1 MLENILSVI
10 FTIVLICA
18 VITLTIYTVMDI
30 RNSNKYWKRMSAE
43 VDLFSASLKKE
54 HELLKRVQAFD
65 EWLGGYCGIM
75 HTNASLEDNEFNNG
89 VANAADDIQE
99 SFLNHLGEYVDESRN
114 NEQDK

>member
-1 MLENILSVI
+1 MLENILSII
-10 FTIVLICA
+10 FAIVLICA
-18 VITLTIYTVMDI
+18 VITLTIYTIRDI
-30 RNSNKYWKRMSAE
+30 KNSDRYWKRMEAE

-99 SFLNHLGEYVDESRN
+99 SFLNHLGEYVDGKESS
-114 NEQDK
+114 D

>member
-10 FTIVLICA
+10 FAIVLICA

-54 HELLKRVQAFD
+54 HDLLKRVQAFD

-75 HTNASLEDNEFNNG
+75 HTNASLDGNEFNNG

-99 SFLNHLGEYVDESRN
+99 GFLNYLGEYVDGKESS
-114 NEQDK
+114 D

>member
-10 FTIVLICA
+10 FAIVLICA
-18 VITLTIYTVMDI
+18 VITLTVYTVKDI
-30 RNSNKYWKRMSAE
+30 RNSDRYWKRMSAE

-75 HTNASLEDNEFNNG
+75 HTNASLDGNEFNNG

-99 SFLNHLGEYVDESRN
+99 SFLNHLGEYLDGKESS
-114 NEQDK
+114 D

>member
-1 MLENILSVI
+1 MLENILSII
-10 FTIVLICA
+10 FAIVLICA
-18 VITLTIYTVMDI
+18 VITLTIYTVIDI

-54 HELLKRVQAFD
+54 HDLLKRVQAFD

-75 HTNASLEDNEFNNG
+75 HTNASLDDNEFNNG

-99 SFLNHLGEYVDESRN
+99 GFLNHLGEYLDGKESS
-114 NEQDK
+114 D

>member
-18 VITLTIYTVMDI
+18 VSTLTIYTVMDI
-30 RNSNKYWKRMSAE
+30 RNSDKYWKRMSAE

-89 VANAADDIQE
+89 VANAANDIQE
-99 SFLNHLGEYVDESRN
+99 SFLNYLGEYVDGKESS
-114 NEQDK
+114 D

>member
-10 FTIVLICA
+10 FSIVLICA
-18 VITLTIYTVMDI
+18 VITLTIYTIRDI
-30 RNSNKYWKRMSAE
+30 KNSDRYWKRMEAE

-54 HELLKRVQAFD
+54 HELLKKVQAFD

-75 HTNASLEDNEFNNG
+75 HTNASLDDNEFNNG

-99 SFLNHLGEYVDESRN
+99 SFLNYLGEYVDGKESN
-114 NEQDK
+114 D

>member
-10 FTIVLICA
+10 FAIVLICA
-18 VITLTIYTVMDI
+18 VITLTIYTIRDI
-30 RNSNKYWKRMSAE
+30 RNSDRYWKRMSAE

-54 HELLKRVQAFD
+54 HELLKKVQAFD

-75 HTNASLEDNEFNNG
+75 HTNASLDGNEFNNG

-99 SFLNHLGEYVDESRN
+99 GFLNHLGEYLDGKESS
-114 NEQDK
+114 D

>member
-10 FTIVLICA
+10 FAIVLICA
-18 VITLTIYTVMDI
+18 VITLTIYTVIDI

-75 HTNASLEDNEFNNG
+75 HTNASLDGNEFNNG

-99 SFLNHLGEYVDESRN
+99 GFLNHLGEYLDGKESS
-114 NEQDK
+114 D